1 MGPRIRTPSTKP
13 SAIEQPS
20 FFHMQ
25 NGGSRTIG
33 KAIYAGIFNK
43 PRTSY

>member
-1 MGPRIRTPSTKP
+1 
-13 SAIEQPS
+13 
-20 FFHMQ
+20 MQ